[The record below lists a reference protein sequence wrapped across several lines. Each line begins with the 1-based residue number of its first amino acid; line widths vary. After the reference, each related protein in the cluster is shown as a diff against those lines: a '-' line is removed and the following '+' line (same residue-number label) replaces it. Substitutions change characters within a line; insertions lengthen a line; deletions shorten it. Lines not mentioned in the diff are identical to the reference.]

1 MLKNSFQFVLKKR
14 NYQRFIYP
22 ADKSG
27 MISLSTAWLSLCR
40 KKTYLPYTL
49 VIIIQID
56 SVVMYEMNVS
66 RVILLLLLPNI
77 ASPLKTLKKRLS
89 LSLINNCLMVEV
101 KEILSSLIGSL
112 RDGYAKCSG
121 GPQQIQN
128 RSKTFLFFGQRSFE
142 RKITHTSMINIVK
155 QRILNNKTWRFLC
168 C

>member
-1 MLKNSFQFVLKKR
+1 MTSF
-14 NYQRFIYP
+14 
-22 ADKSG
+22 
-27 MISLSTAWLSLCR
+27 STAWLSLR
-40 KKTYLPYTL
+40 RKKKTYLPYIL

-89 LSLINNCLMVEV
+89 LSLINHCSIVEV

-112 RDGYAKCSG
+112 RDGYVKCSG

-128 RSKTFLFFGQRSFE
+128 RSKTFLFFGQRSFV
-142 RKITHTSMINIVK
+142 KKNNTHVD
-155 QRILNNKTWRFLC
+155 NKRCEATHFK
-168 C
+168 